1 MKENQKDSTNQQDQ
15 KGQYSD
21 KSGQSN
27 KSQKPS
33 DVKLS
38 TEDTVV
44 DKKNKEGTKMPRNET
59 RTPVAGGKSAQ
70 EKTKTLG
77 NLYSLLMTGKH
88 L

>member
-33 DVKLS
+33 DAKPS
-38 TEDTVV
+38 YNATSGDE
-44 DKKNKEGTKMPRNET
+44 KHQEGTKMPGRDT
-59 RTPVAGGKSAQ
+59 RTPVAIKR
-70 EKTKTLG
+70 K
-77 NLYSLLMTGKH
+77 
-88 L
+88 